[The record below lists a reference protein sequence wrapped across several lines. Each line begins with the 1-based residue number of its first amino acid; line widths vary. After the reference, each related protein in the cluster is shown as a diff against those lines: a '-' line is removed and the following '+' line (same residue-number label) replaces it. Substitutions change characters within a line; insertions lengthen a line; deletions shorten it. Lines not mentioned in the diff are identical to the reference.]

1 MHKAN
6 SLEQPKDGMRMT
18 YHDNGRIK
26 EQGQTY
32 MGERDGKW
40 KFYNSKGQ
48 LSKTIHY
55 LVGDIIKQDT
65 SL

>member
-1 MHKAN
+1 MEKMMLAI
-6 SLEQPKDGMRMT
+6 
-18 YHDNGRIK
+18 GRLK

-55 LVGDIIKQDT
+55 LVGDIIKQDS